1 MNIKNIK
8 VGKNFKTFLIAE
20 VGLSHEGSLGVAFS
34 MIDRAKEAG
43 ADAVKFQMHIADEES
58 TLEEKFRSNV
68 FIQDKTRLDYWRRTS
83 FNFIQWQKIKKH
95 CNKRKIIFLC
105 SPFSLKAVEYLKKLN
120 VDAWKIASGEFNN
133 LLLLDRIIELSDKP
147 LILSTGLTYDDEIKQ
162 VLKIIKKENKKII
175 LLQCNSEY
183 PTKIE
188 NVGHNLI
195 TKFQEKYKVEAGVS
209 DHSGSLNSLITAVTM
224 GACVIETHVCF
235 NKKYFGPD
243 TSSSILFEELDFL
256 SKFIKDFQKIKR
268 SINTKNRL
276 NKNQIKLRKM
286 FNKTLAFNKTIKKNT
301 KIDIR
306 DLMDVKPMIGIQSL
320 NYRKIIGKKTNI
332 DVSRKRIITNKILK

>member
-1 MNIKNIK
+1 MNIKKIK

-34 MIDRAKEAG
+34 MIDRAKDAG

-83 FNFIQWQKIKKH
+83 FDFSQWLKIKKY

-105 SPFSLKAVEYLKKLN
+105 SPFSLKAVEYLNKLN

-162 VLKIIKKENKKII
+162 VLKMIRKKNNKII

-195 TKFQEKYKVEAGVS
+195 NKFQEKFGVEVGVS
-209 DHSGSLNSLITAVTM
+209 DHSGSLNSLIAAVTM

-256 SKFIKDFQKIKR
+256 SKFTKDFQKIKR

-286 FNKTLAFNKTIKKNT
+286 FNKTLAFNKNIKKNT

-306 DLMDVKPMIGIQSL
+306 DLMDVKPMLGIQSL
-320 NYRKIIGKKTNI
+320 NYRKVIGKKTNV
-332 DVSRKRIITNKILK
+332 DVLRKKIITNKILK